1 MAGIKKSQSLSK
13 ITDRKTHGTMAPEIL
28 IIRLSALGD
37 VVHTLPVAAA
47 IKRYKPEAKITW
59 VVERLAAPLLL
70 NNPAVDR
77 VIVFPGKSLFKKKP
91 APSAAST
98 KMVASA
104 SAPLGLVLSES
115 LSLKSAASV
124 QPEAPPEANPLK
136 AIVKFWRE
144 FKSYKYDIAIDAQGL
159 FKSALLCWLSG
170 AKFRIGFAH
179 TRECADKFLTHP
191 IDVGDYFGPN
201 QHIVDLNLRLIV
213 KLFETIGINVP
224 ATWLS
229 AQFPL
234 PVVPEDVKERV
245 ESWLSFSKTTKE
257 SAGNLI
263 LIPGTTWDAKIWPL
277 AKWQELGKLLLS
289 NNNYQL
295 LICGGNS
302 DLITNKQLEDH
313 LISSAKHSVLNL
325 TGRTNLLELIALFER
340 AQIVIGADSGPIH
353 LACAVGKPKVIG
365 IMGSTP
371 WKRNGPYGKNG
382 LSIALN
388 LDCQPCFQKTC
399 PLHTLACLND
409 LSAQHVYDEIMDF
422 VEP

>member
-1 MAGIKKSQSLSK
+1 
-13 ITDRKTHGTMAPEIL
+13 MAPEIL

-59 VVERLAAPLLL
+59 VVESLAAPLLQ
-70 NNPAVDR
+70 NNPVVDR
-77 VIVFPGKSLFKKKP
+77 VIVFPGKSLFKKTP
-91 APSAAST
+91 VPSVTSEE
-98 KMVASA
+98 MVASA

-115 LSLKSAASV
+115 LSSKSTKATLA
-124 QPEAPPEANPLK
+124 EAPPEVNSLK
-136 AIVKFWRE
+136 AISRFWRE
-144 FKSYKYDIAIDAQGL
+144 FKSSKYDIAIDAQGL
-159 FKSALLCWLSG
+159 LKSALLCWLSG
-170 AKFRIGFAH
+170 AKTRIGFAH
-179 TRECADKFLTHP
+179 TREWADKFLTHP
-191 IDVGDYFGPN
+191 VEVGDYFGPN
-201 QHIVDLNLRLIV
+201 QHIVDLNLKLIV
-213 KLFETIGINVP
+213 KLFEIIGSNVP

-229 AQFPL
+229 AQFSL

-245 ESWLSFSKTTKE
+245 GSWLLLSKSAKS
-257 SAGNLI
+257 SAGNVV

-295 LICGGNS
+295 IICGGKS
-302 DLITNKQLEDH
+302 DLTINKQLEDD
-313 LISSAKHSVLNL
+313 LIKNGNRSILNL
-325 TGRTNLLELIALFER
+325 TGRTNLLELIALFEQS
-340 AQIVIGADSGPIH
+340 QIVIGADSGPTH
-353 LACAVGKPKVIG
+353 LATAVGKPKVIG

-371 WKRNGPYGKNG
+371 WKRNGPYGKNS

-409 LSAQHVYDEIMDF
+409 LSAQHVYEEIMDF
-422 VEP
+422 IEK